1 MRKPKDW
8 GQPCPNPACTHYRR
22 MQQGN
27 VSAIATYLTQSGKR
41 RIFRCHSCELPFSET
56 RETVF
61 FDLRTSE
68 EKVMMALKMLLVR
81 VDLAGIGFVLGVTEA
96 TVLAWLKRA
105 AHQAEAINHPL
116 LQHLPVTQV
125 QLDEM
130 WNFIARKH
138 ARETDE
144 AGESLPE
151 GQDGRQWIWVS
162 FAPEFRWMIAAVVG
176 PRTLE
181 TAKEV
186 VAATKA
192 RVAGIPAFFSDG
204 FPCYL
209 AALIAAFHV
218 VMTFAPTGKRGRPR
232 KPVCA
237 PHPDLIY
244 GQLVKQKQHGKL
256 LTLSTRV
263 VLGAERLAHLGLTI
277 STALVERVNLTL
289 RQALAPLGRKTS
301 SFCKDRERLRQ
312 RVVFFQAFYNVARP
326 HMSLRQQLPLHE
338 RTRHGAICPRW
349 RECTPAM
356 AAGLTDH
363 VWTFRELLT
372 AKFEPREFQSISPD
386 YSPTQKNRLG
396 KVLCGPG

>member
-8 GQPCPNPACTHYRR
+8 GQPCPNPACIHYRR
-22 MQQGN
+22 MKLGN

-41 RIFRCHSCELPFSET
+41 RIFRCHTCETPFSET

-81 VDLAGIGFVLGVTEA
+81 VDLTGISFVLGVTEE
-96 TVLAWLKRA
+96 TVLAWLRRV
-105 AHQAEAINHPL
+105 AHQAEAINQHL
-116 LQHLPVTQV
+116 LRNLPVTQV

-151 GQDGRQWIWVS
+151 GQDGRQWVWVS
-162 FAPEFRWMIAAVVG
+162 FAPELRLMIAAVVG
-176 PRTLE
+176 PRTLDM
-181 TAKEV
+181 AKEV
-186 VAATKA
+186 VALTKG

-204 FPCYL
+204 FTGYL

-218 VMTFAPTGKRGRPR
+218 VTTFAPTGKRGRPR

-244 GQLVKQKQHGKL
+244 GQLVKQKKHGKL

-263 VLGAERLAHLGLTI
+263 VLGAERLTHLGLAI

-326 HMSLRQQLPLHE
+326 HMSLRQPLPLHE
-338 RTRHGAICPRW
+338 RTRHGAIRPRW
-349 RECTPAM
+349 RECTPAL

-372 AKFEPREFQSISPD
+372 ATFEPLDSPSIS
-386 YSPTQKNRLG
+386 Q
-396 KVLCGPG
+396 

>member
-1 MRKPKDW
+1 MRTPKDW
-8 GQPCPNPACTHYRR
+8 SQPCPNPECTHYRR

-27 VSAIATYLTQSGKR
+27 VSSIATYLTQSGKR
-41 RIFRCHSCELPFSET
+41 RIFRCRTCATHFAET

-61 FDLRTSE
+61 FDLRTSD

-81 VDLAGIGFVLGVTEA
+81 VDLAGICFVLGVTEE

-105 AHQAEAINHPL
+105 AHQAEAINRHL
-116 LQHLPVTQV
+116 LRDLPVTQV

-130 WNFIARKH
+130 WNFIEQKH

-144 AGESLPE
+144 TGESLPE
-151 GQDGRQWIWVS
+151 GEDGRQGVWVS
-162 FAPEFRWMIAAVVG
+162 FAPEFRLMITAVVG

-186 VAATKA
+186 VATTKA

-204 FPCYL
+204 FTCYL

-218 VMTFAPTGKRGRPR
+218 VTTCARTGKRGRPR
-232 KPVCA
+232 QPVCA
-237 PHPDLIY
+237 PHPDLVY
-244 GQLVKQKQHGKL
+244 GQLVKQQKQGKL

-263 VLGAERLAHLGLTI
+263 VLGAERLTQRGLTI

-289 RQALAPLGRKTS
+289 RQALAPLARKTS
-301 SFCKDRERLRQ
+301 SFCKDRERMRQ
-312 RVVFFQAFYNVARP
+312 RVVFFQAFSNVGRP
-326 HMSLRQQLPLHE
+326 HMSLRQPLSMHE
-338 RTRHGAICPRW
+338 RKRQGMIRPRW
-349 RECTPAM
+349 RERTPAM
-356 AAGLTDH
+356 AAGVTDH

-372 AKFEPREFQSISPD
+372 AKFEPLDSQSIS
-386 YSPTQKNRLG
+386 G
-396 KVLCGPG
+396 

>member
-8 GQPCPNPACTHYRR
+8 GHPCPNPECMHYKR

-41 RIFRCHSCELPFSET
+41 RIFRCHTCATHFAET

-68 EKVMMALKMLLVR
+68 EKVIMALKMLLVR
-81 VDLAGIGFVLGVTEA
+81 VDLNGIGFVLGVTEE
-96 TVLAWLKRA
+96 TVRAWLWRA
-105 AHQAEAINHPL
+105 AQQAEAINQHL
-116 LQHLPVTQV
+116 LHKLPVTQV

-130 WNFIARKH
+130 WNFIERKH
-138 ARETDE
+138 AHETDE
-144 AGESLPE
+144 AGESLPD
-151 GQDGRQWIWVS
+151 GADGRQWVWIS
-162 FAPEFRWMIAAVVG
+162 LAPEFRLMIAAIVG

-181 TAKEV
+181 TAQEV
-186 VAATKA
+186 VALTKA

-204 FPCYL
+204 FTCYL

-218 VMTFAPTGKRGRPR
+218 VTTFARTGKRGRPR
-232 KPVCA
+232 KPVCE

-244 GQLVKQKQHGKL
+244 GQLVKQKQQGKL
-256 LTLSTRV
+256 RTLSTRL
-263 VLGAERLAHLGLTI
+263 VLGAERLTRLGLTI

-289 RQALAPLGRKTS
+289 RQALAPLTRKTA
-301 SFCKDRERLRQ
+301 SFCKDRERLGQ

-326 HMSLRQQLPLHE
+326 HMSLRQPLPLHE
-338 RTRHGAICPRW
+338 RKRSGAICPRW
-349 RECTPAM
+349 QDRTPAM
-356 AAGLTDH
+356 AAGVTDH

-372 AKFEPREFQSISPD
+372 AKFEPLDSQSIS
-386 YSPTQKNRLG
+386 G
-396 KVLCGPG
+396 

>member
-1 MRKPKDW
+1 MRSPKDW

-22 MQQGN
+22 MPQGN

-41 RIFRCHSCELPFSET
+41 RSFRCHTCETPFSET

-68 EKVMMALKMLLVR
+68 EKIMMALKMLLLR

-96 TVLAWLKRA
+96 TVLAWLRRA
-105 AHQAEAINHPL
+105 AQQAEAINQHL
-116 LQHLPVTQV
+116 LRHLPVTQV

-130 WNFIARKH
+130 WSFIARKH

-144 AGESLPE
+144 ASESLPGGE
-151 GQDGRQWIWVS
+151 DGRPWVWVS
-162 FAPEFRWMIAAVVG
+162 FAPEFRLMIAAVVG
-176 PRTLE
+176 PRTRD

-186 VAATKA
+186 VAATQA

-204 FPCYL
+204 FTWYL

-232 KPVCA
+232 KPVYA

-244 GQLVKQKQHGKL
+244 GQVVQQKKHGKL

-263 VLGAERLAHLGLTI
+263 VLGAERLTPLGLAL
-277 STALVERVNLTL
+277 STALVERLNLTL

-301 SFCKDRERLRQ
+301 SCCKDRERLRQ
-312 RVVFFQAFYNVARP
+312 RVVVSQAFYNVGRP
-326 HMSLRQQLPLHE
+326 HMSLRRQLPLHE
-338 RTRHGAICPRW
+338 RIRHGAICPRW
-349 RECTPAM
+349 QECTPAM

-372 AKFEPREFQSISPD
+372 AKFEPLEFQSIR
-386 YSPTQKNRLG
+386 Q
-396 KVLCGPG
+396 

>member
-8 GQPCPNPACTHYRR
+8 GQPCPNPECTYYRR

-41 RIFRCHSCELPFSET
+41 RIFHCHTCATPFAET

-105 AHQAEAINHPL
+105 AHQAEAINHHL

-162 FAPEFRWMIAAVVG
+162 FAPEFRLMIAAVVG

-204 FPCYL
+204 FTCSL

-218 VMTFAPTGKRGRPR
+218 VTTFTRTGKRGRPR
-232 KPVCA
+232 KPRCE
-237 PHPDLIY
+237 PHPDLVY
-244 GQLVKQKQHGKL
+244 GQLVKQKQQGKL

-263 VLGAERLAHLGLTI
+263 VVGTERLTRLGLRL
-277 STALVERVNLTL
+277 STAGGERINLTL
-289 RQALAPLGRKTS
+289 RQALAPLARKTS

-312 RVVFFQAFYNVARP
+312 RVVFFQAFYNMASP
-326 HMSLRQQLPLHE
+326 HMSLQQPLAQPE
-338 RTRHGAICPRW
+338 QTRHGAIRPRW
-349 RECTPAM
+349 RQQTPAM
-356 AAGLTDH
+356 AAGMTDH

-372 AKFEPREFQSISPD
+372 AKFEPLNSQSIS
-386 YSPTQKNRLG
+386 G
-396 KVLCGPG
+396 

>member
-8 GQPCPNPACTHYRR
+8 GQPCPNPECTHYRR

-27 VSAIATYLTQSGKR
+27 VSAIATYRTQSGKR
-41 RIFRCHSCELPFSET
+41 RIFRCHTCETPFAET

-61 FDLRTSE
+61 FDLRTAE
-68 EKVMMALKMLLVR
+68 DKVMMALKMLLVR
-81 VDLAGIGFVLGVTEA
+81 VDLAGISFVLGVTEE
-96 TVLAWLKRA
+96 TVLAWLRRA
-105 AHQAEAINHPL
+105 AHQAEVVN
-116 LQHLPVTQV
+116 QHRLRALPVTQV

-138 ARETDE
+138 ACETDA
-144 AGESLPE
+144 AGESLPDSA
-151 GQDGRQWIWVS
+151 DGRPWVWIS
-162 FAPEFRWMIAAVVG
+162 FAPEFRLMIAAIVG
-176 PRTLE
+176 PRTLD
-181 TAKEV
+181 TAQEV
-186 VAATKA
+186 VATTKA

-204 FPCYL
+204 FTCYL

-218 VMTFAPTGKRGRPR
+218 VTTFARTGKRGRPR
-232 KPVCA
+232 LPRCA
-237 PHPDLIY
+237 PHPDLVY

-263 VLGAERLAHLGLTI
+263 VLGAERLTSLGHTI
-277 STALVERVNLTL
+277 STALVEGVNLTL
-289 RQALAPLGRKTS
+289 RQALAPLPRKTA

-326 HMSLRQQLPLHE
+326 HMSLRQPLPLQA
-338 RTRHGAICPRW
+338 RTGHGAIRPRW
-349 RECTPAM
+349 RERTPAL

-372 AKFEPREFQSISPD
+372 AKFEPLDSQSIS
-386 YSPTQKNRLG
+386 G
-396 KVLCGPG
+396 

>member
-8 GQPCPNPACTHYRR
+8 GQPCPNPACPHYRR

-41 RIFRCHSCELPFSET
+41 RIFRCHTCATHFAET

-68 EKVMMALKMLLVR
+68 DQVMMALKMLLVR
-81 VDLAGIGFVLGVTEA
+81 VDLAGICFVLGVTEE
-96 TVLAWLKRA
+96 TVLAWLRRA
-105 AHQAEAINHPL
+105 AHQAAAINQHL
-116 LQHLPVTQV
+116 LRDLPVTQV
-125 QLDEM
+125 QLEEM

-138 ARETDE
+138 ARGTDA
-144 AGESLPE
+144 AGESLPDGE
-151 GQDGRQWIWVS
+151 DGRQWVWIS
-162 FAPEFRWMIAAVVG
+162 FAPEFRLMIAAVVG
-176 PRTLE
+176 PRTLD

-204 FPCYL
+204 FTCYL
-209 AALIAAFHV
+209 AALIAAFHIV
-218 VMTFAPTGKRGRPR
+218 TSFAPTGKRGRPR
-232 KPVCA
+232 KPLYE
-237 PHPDLIY
+237 PHPALVY
-244 GQLVKQKQHGKL
+244 GQLVKEKHQGKL
-256 LTLSTRV
+256 RTLSTRV
-263 VLGAERLAHLGLTI
+263 VLGAERLTRLGFTI

-289 RQALAPLGRKTS
+289 RQALAPLARKTS

-326 HMSLRQQLPLHE
+326 HMSLRQPLPLHE
-338 RTRHGAICPRW
+338 RTHHGAIRPRW

-356 AAGLTDH
+356 AAGLTAR

-372 AKFEPREFQSISPD
+372 AKFEPLDSQSI
-386 YSPTQKNRLG
+386 NG
-396 KVLCGPG
+396 

>member
-8 GQPCPNPACTHYRR
+8 GQPCPNPACIHYRR
-22 MQQGN
+22 MKLGN

-41 RIFRCHSCELPFSET
+41 RLRRCHTCETPFSET

-68 EKVMMALKMLLVR
+68 EKIMMALKMLLVR
-81 VDLAGIGFVLGVTEA
+81 GDLAGIGFVLGVTEA
-96 TVLAWLKRA
+96 TVLAWLRRA
-105 AHQAEAINHPL
+105 AQQAEAINQHL
-116 LQHLPVTQV
+116 LRHLPVTQV

-130 WNFIARKH
+130 WSFIARKH

-144 AGESLPE
+144 AGESLPGGE
-151 GQDGRQWIWVS
+151 DGRQGVWIS
-162 FAPEFRWMIAAVVG
+162 FAPEFRLMIAAVVG
-176 PRTLE
+176 PRTLD

-204 FPCYL
+204 FTCSL
-209 AALIAAFHV
+209 AALSAAFHV
-218 VMTFAPTGKRGRPR
+218 VTTVARTGKRGRPR
-232 KPVCA
+232 KPLCE
-237 PHPDLIY
+237 PHPDLVY
-244 GQLVKQKQHGKL
+244 GPLVKQKKQGKL

-263 VLGAERLAHLGLTI
+263 VLGAERLTQLGCTI

-289 RQALAPLGRKTS
+289 RQALAPLARQTS

-312 RVVFFQAFYNVARP
+312 RVVFFQAFYNMARP
-326 HMSLRQQLPLHE
+326 HMSLRQQLPPQE
-338 RTRHGAICPRW
+338 RTHHGAIRPRW
-349 RECTPAM
+349 REHTPAM

-363 VWTFRELLT
+363 VWSFRELPT
-372 AKFEPREFQSISPD
+372 SKFETLDSQSIS
-386 YSPTQKNRLG
+386 G
-396 KVLCGPG
+396 

>member
-1 MRKPKDW
+1 MRTPKAW
-8 GQPCPNPACTHYRR
+8 GQPCPNPECTHYRR

-41 RIFRCHSCELPFSET
+41 RILRCRTCTTHFAET

-81 VDLAGIGFVLGVTEA
+81 VDLAGISFVLGVTEE
-96 TVLAWLKRA
+96 TVLVWLQRA
-105 AHQAEAINHPL
+105 AYQAEEINHHL
-116 LQHLPVTQV
+116 LRNLPVTQV

-138 ARETDE
+138 ACEADT
-144 AGESLPE
+144 AGESWPE
-151 GQDGRQWIWVS
+151 GEDGRQWIWIS
-162 FAPEFRWMIAAVVG
+162 FAPEFRLMITAVVG
-176 PRTLE
+176 PRTFD
-181 TAKEV
+181 TAKAV

-204 FPCYL
+204 FTCYL

-218 VMTFAPTGKRGRPR
+218 VTTFARTGQRGRPR
-232 KPVCA
+232 QPLGA
-237 PHPDLIY
+237 PHPDLVY
-244 GQLVKQKQHGKL
+244 GQLVKQKKQGRL

-263 VLGAERLAHLGLTI
+263 VLGAERLTQLGLTI

-289 RQALAPLGRKTS
+289 RQALAPLVRKTY

-326 HMSLRQQLPLHE
+326 HMSLRQPLPPQE
-338 RTRHGAICPRW
+338 RQRHGAIRPRW

-356 AAGLTDH
+356 AAGITDH

-372 AKFEPREFQSISPD
+372 AKFELLDSQSIS
-386 YSPTQKNRLG
+386 G
-396 KVLCGPG
+396 